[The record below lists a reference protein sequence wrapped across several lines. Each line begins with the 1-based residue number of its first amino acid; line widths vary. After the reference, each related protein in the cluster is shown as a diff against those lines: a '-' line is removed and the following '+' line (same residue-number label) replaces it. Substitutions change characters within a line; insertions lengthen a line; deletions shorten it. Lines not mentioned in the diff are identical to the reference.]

1 VKLNFVQI
9 TCQWKS
15 DVWVV
20 RDKFIELKLITEAGG
35 NERKELLEMSKS
47 IIEISITLDT
57 Q

>member
-1 VKLNFVQI
+1 M
-9 TCQWKS
+9 
-15 DVWVV
+15 WVA
-20 RDKFIELKLITEAGG
+20 RDKFIEPKLITEAGG